1 MWKKNFTL
9 ATSFFLLLSYI
20 ILTSCSEADCSML
33 NGVRSKYVAKGE
45 PTTDTLT
52 VLAVREGLADTTTL
66 YKLQDIKTF
75 SLPLSYNNEQDKLK
89 FVFNTK
95 SGKKITD
102 IVKITK
108 TNVSYFENISCPAY
122 FLHKITKVENTT
134 NRIDHID
141 INNANVNLDG
151 KENLYIYFKSD
162 N

>member
-9 ATSFFLLLSYI
+9 ATSSFLLLSYI

-33 NGVRSKYVAKGE
+33 DGVRSKYVAKGE

-52 VLAVREGLADTTTL
+52 VLAVREGLADTTIL

-102 IVKITK
+102 IVNKEGKKIIK
-108 TNVSYFENISCPAY
+108 KVYVRIMLERDENIN
-122 FLHKITKVENTT
+122 EN
-134 NRIDHID
+134 N
-141 INNANVNLDG
+141 
-151 KENLYIYFKSD
+151 
-162 N
+162 